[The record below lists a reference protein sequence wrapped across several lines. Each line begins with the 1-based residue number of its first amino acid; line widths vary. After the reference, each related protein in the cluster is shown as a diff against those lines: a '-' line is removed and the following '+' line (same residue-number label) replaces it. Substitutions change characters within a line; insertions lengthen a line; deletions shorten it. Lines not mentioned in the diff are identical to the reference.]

1 MPREISYTLGGRAYT
16 SKDKPFGEKMKWRKR
31 LEESRVVRIFKS
43 IDAAMIQIVK
53 VGDNI
58 NENGWN
64 NVDLNQVIG
73 VAQVLPVLVDGLLN
87 SVDEIIELLFAYDGK
102 LQADRKWLEANAY
115 DEEVIDAF
123 IEVLKLHF
131 PITALW
137 GLVNG
142 SRAQQTQSSLASTNG
157 ASGLPAS
164 GPKRKNVS
172 TS

>member
-1 MPREISYTLGGRAYT
+1 MPKEITYVLGGRIYT

-31 LEESRVVRIFKS
+31 LDESRVMRIFKT

-53 VGDNI
+53 VGDGI
-58 NENGWN
+58 SEGGWSSVPLNE
-64 NVDLNQVIG
+64 VIG
-73 VAQVLPVLVDGLLN
+73 VAQVLPVLMDGLLN

-102 LQADRKWLEANAY
+102 LQTDRKWLEANAY
-115 DEEVIDAF
+115 DEEVINAF

-131 PITALW
+131 PITAFW
-137 GLVNG
+137 GLVSG
-142 SRAQQTQSSLASTNG
+142 SRAQQTESNSVLQNG

-164 GPKRKNVS
+164 GPKRKSVS